1 LENSNANLLHLAK
14 TAAKNVLAARK
25 ARGNSRPYREH
36 PLGLAECLQ
45 VTKTDIWPRGS
56 SLRKRRPT
64 KDEMIQWFSRP
75 HRDVAEYLH
84 FWRETNTL

>member
-1 LENSNANLLHLAK
+1 MPGSGPSRHFAAAQQLGRFWREADINRQAEPAGLVAND
-14 TAAKNVLAARK
+14 
-25 ARGNSRPYREH
+25 P
-36 PLGLAECLQ
+36 
-45 VTKTDIWPRGS
+45 KTDIWPRGS

>member
-1 LENSNANLLHLAK
+1 MADLADGVRSWGANQ
-14 TAAKNVLAARK
+14 T
-25 ARGNSRPYREH
+25 SRLRTPTSESDS
-36 PLGLAECLQ
+36 
-45 VTKTDIWPRGS
+45 KTDIWPRGS

-84 FWRETNTL
+84 FWREANTL

>member
-1 LENSNANLLHLAK
+1 
-14 TAAKNVLAARK
+14 
-25 ARGNSRPYREH
+25 
-36 PLGLAECLQ
+36 
-45 VTKTDIWPRGS
+45 
-56 SLRKRRPT
+56 LRKRRPT